1 MTREEAIQKRDVIV
15 TQFINEL
22 GVTIETNTKPLIHCK
37 DCRHA
42 EHREQM
48 PNQVYCKRDK
58 LSTFCAAHDN
68 DDYCKYG
75 ERQCNYFG
83 ERREP

>member
-1 MTREEAIQKRDVIV
+1 MTREKAIQKRDIIV

-37 DCRHA
+37 DCYHYDKHETYSRCTYWSGDPY
-42 EHREQM
+42 EQAS
-48 PNQVYCKRDK
+48 VEDED
-58 LSTFCAAHDN
+58 FCS
-68 DDYCKYG
+68 Y
-75 ERQCNYFG
+75 G